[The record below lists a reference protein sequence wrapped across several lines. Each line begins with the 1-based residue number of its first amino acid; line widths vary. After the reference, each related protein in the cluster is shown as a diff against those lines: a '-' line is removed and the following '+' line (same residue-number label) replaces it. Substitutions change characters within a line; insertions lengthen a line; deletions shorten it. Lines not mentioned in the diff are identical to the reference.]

1 MGSWHKNCPAPS
13 CFFSK
18 KSAPKSLTVEKSV
31 VECSRM
37 NNTTSVKRGR
47 GRPVGSTSF
56 VNVSLADLDQF
67 VGTKSAIPVSRIWLQ
82 KMGLAIQPIT
92 RSISEVADATD
103 TTPKVEFKITKL

>member
-1 MGSWHKNCPAPS
+1 MGTWHENCPAPLA
-13 CFFSK
+13 FFLK
-18 KSAPKSLTVEKSV
+18 KSATKSLTRGESV

-56 VNVSLADLDQF
+56 VNVSIADLDQF
-67 VGTKSAIPVSRIWLQ
+67 VGTASAIPVSRVWLQ

-92 RSISEVADATD
+92 RSINEVADTTD